1 MKLNLWPCSNFFP
14 TGLLTHS
21 AVVLATQLDESYF
34 TGVVVAT
41 RPGKLLFMVAQVVR
55 GLFQVLEKP
64 APSRQML
71 SYQDLCWKAEKANE
85 VSRSIVSRF
94 GVYEV
99 SLMLE
104 KTRLKRWAFHLT
116 IL

>member
-1 MKLNLWPCSNFFP
+1 MTIRKRSCLKLDLWPCSNFFP

-64 APSRQML
+64 DPLGKCCLTRTYVGKLKRQM
-71 SYQDLCWKAEKANE
+71 K
-85 VSRSIVSRF
+85 
-94 GVYEV
+94 
-99 SLMLE
+99 
-104 KTRLKRWAFHLT
+104 
-116 IL
+116 